1 MQRRSAARKRS
12 SLAARAG
19 ASMRPP
25 SDPDGRIEAQQRIY
39 DLDAGTHIAF
49 MIDAAGTL
57 LAQNARARA
66 LSRAAADPALA
77 WSLYPPWAEVL
88 IREEGLAAAREHGYW
103 RGELAVLAPDDRGAQ
118 DGVMQVIEYRAGGA
132 PGQELYACALYA
144 IADADVYESRLRF
157 KRLFEE
163 HPQPMWVYDLETL
176 RFLVVNAA
184 AVRHYG
190 YSEREFARMTI
201 RDIRP
206 PDERARLDENLAAT
220 PPKGASRAGLWTHR
234 RKDGSLITVDISSH
248 AVILS
253 GRPSRFVF
261 AHDVSEQLRIADA
274 LHASEAMHQYVINH
288 VPQQIFWKDLDL
300 RYRGCNDVFARAAGA
315 AGNLDVI
322 GRLDEDFPWGRN
334 AAAIRA
340 EDAAIIATGQ
350 PLLDRED
357 SMRYADGS
365 VHWFLINKLPLHDR
379 AGRVAGVLGTIEDIS
394 ARKHAELTL
403 QLRGHAIEASVNAIV
418 ITASG
423 PLGNLI
429 EYANP
434 AFAQL
439 CGYAVGEVIGR
450 DMDFLLS
457 DQPDA
462 GDAAA
467 LRAALLGDGE
477 TTILLRNY
485 HRDGSLFW
493 NQLHVAP
500 VRDASGL
507 VSHHV
512 CVLNDLTEVMRYQSQ
527 LEHQA
532 SHDALTALPNRSLFG
547 DRLAQAIGFA
557 ARYGHGLWVVFI
569 DLDNFKFVND
579 SLGHQAGDALLR
591 VIAGRLA
598 GCVRASDTVA
608 RLGGDEFML
617 VLNDEDGGHGE
628 PAALLALLQTV
639 LDAVAAPL
647 RLQGEEGG
655 EHEVVV
661 TCSIGVSQFP
671 EDGRDADLLLRHAD
685 IAMYRAKEAGRNQ
698 IRFYEAAMNER
709 IAERTL
715 IETQLRHALARGEL
729 SLHYQ
734 PRVDLRTGQVA
745 GMEALLRWRHPQL
758 GMVSPARFIGVA
770 EETGLIVEIG
780 AWVLRQ
786 ACLQNKTWQAEGLA
800 RLRVAV
806 NLSPRQFRHK
816 ALADEV
822 VAALAE
828 SGLDAQ
834 YLELE
839 LTEGLMMHN
848 VDEAVVTLQ
857 RLKRLGI
864 ALSIDDFGTGYSSLA
879 YLKLFPLDYLK
890 IDQSF
895 IRDMLGDPS
904 GAAIVRSVIALG
916 HSLNFKI
923 IAEGVETEAQL
934 AYLARYQCD
943 EMQGYHF
950 SRPLPPEELAALL
963 RREAALALPSAPQ
976 TPRRTLLLLDD
987 EPNVLAALVRL
998 LRRDGYTILSA
1009 GTPQQAFELLA
1020 MHEVQV
1026 IVSDQRMPVMSGT
1039 EFLSRVKKLYPGTIR
1054 IILSGYT
1061 ELESVL
1067 NAINR
1072 GEIYRFYTKP
1082 WDDAAL
1088 REAIRE
1094 AFDYHGLI
1102 HGAAGKIATL

>member
-1 MQRRSAARKRS
+1 V
-12 SLAARAG
+12 LAAG
-19 ASMRPP
+19 
-25 SDPDGRIEAQQRIY
+25 GQQQDILQVVEY
-39 DLDAGTHIAF
+39 HAPADAE
-49 MIDAAGTL
+49 
-57 LAQNARARA
+57 
-66 LSRAAADPALA
+66 PALF
-77 WSLYPPWAEVL
+77 S
-88 IREEGLAAAREHGYW
+88 
-103 RGELAVLAPDDRGAQ
+103 
-118 DGVMQVIEYRAGGA
+118 
-132 PGQELYACALYA
+132 CALYDFS
-144 IADADVYESRLRF
+144 DADVYESRLRF

-163 HPQPMWVYDLETL
+163 HPHPMWVYDLETL

-190 YSEREFARMTI
+190 YSEREFAQMTI

-206 PDERARLDENLAAT
+206 PDDHLRLDRNLEAT
-220 PPKGASRAGLWTHR
+220 PPKGGHRAGLWSHVK
-234 RKDGSLITVDISSH
+234 KDGSRITVDISSH
-248 AVILS
+248 SLTLT
-253 GRPSRFVF
+253 GRASRFVF

-274 LHASEAMHQYVINH
+274 LHESEEMHQHVINH
-288 VPQQIFWKDLDL
+288 VPQQIFWKDLEL
-300 RYRGCNDVFARAAGA
+300 RYRGCNDVFARAAGL
-315 AGNLDVI
+315 AGNEDVV
-322 GRLDEDFPWGRN
+322 GRSDDEFPWGRN

-340 EDAAIIATGQ
+340 EDNAIIASGQ
-350 PLLDRED
+350 ALLDRED
-357 SMRYADGS
+357 CMRYADGS

-379 AGRVAGVLGTIEDIS
+379 DGRIVGVLGTIEDIS

-423 PLGNLI
+423 PDGNLI

-450 DMDFLLS
+450 DMAFLLS
-457 DQPDA
+457 ERPDP

-467 LRAALLGDGE
+467 LSAALLGDGE

-500 VRDASGL
+500 VRDALGQ

-512 CVLNDLTEVMRYQSQ
+512 CVLNDLTEVMRYQAQ

-547 DRLAQAIGFA
+547 DRLAQAISFA
-557 ARYGHGLWVVFI
+557 GRYRHALWVVFI
-569 DLDNFKFVND
+569 DLDNFKLVND
-579 SLGHQAGDALLR
+579 SLGHLAGDALLR
-591 VIAGRLA
+591 IIAARLGA
-598 GCVRASDTVA
+598 CVRGSDTVA

-617 VLNDEDGGHGE
+617 VLTDEFGGDDVGKPGGKPGSKPDAGE
-628 PAALLALLQTV
+628 SVPSAALMLLLQQV
-639 LDAVAAPL
+639 LDAVAAPV
-647 RLQGEEGG
+647 RLGGGQGSQGSQGG
-655 EHEVVV
+655 HGGDGHEVVV
-661 TCSIGVSQFP
+661 TCSIGVSQYP
-671 EDGRDADLLLRHAD
+671 KDGRDAELLLKHAD

-698 IRFYEAAMNER
+698 IRFYESAMNER

-715 IETQLRHALARGEL
+715 IETQLRHALRRGEL

-734 PRVDLRTGQVA
+734 PRVDLRSGQVA
-745 GMEALLRWRHPQL
+745 GMEALLRWQHPQL
-758 GMVSPARFIGVA
+758 GMVAPARFIGVA

-786 ACLQNKTWQAEGLA
+786 ACLQNRAWQAEGLP

-806 NLSPRQFRHK
+806 NLSPRQFHHRG
-816 ALADEV
+816 LAEDIL
-822 VAALAE
+822 AALAE

-848 VDEAVVTLQ
+848 VDEAVTTLR
-857 RLKRLGI
+857 RLKQLGI

-950 SRPLPPEELAALL
+950 SRPVPPDQLAALL
-963 RREAALALPSAPQ
+963 RQETALVLPSALSEHSP
-976 TPRRTLLLLDD
+976 PRRTLLLLDD
-987 EPNVLAALVRL
+987 EANVLASLARL
-998 LRRDGYTILSA
+998 LRRDGYTILQA

-1026 IVSDQRMPVMSGT
+1026 IVSDQRMPAMDGT

-1061 ELESVL
+1061 DLESVL
-1067 NAINR
+1067 GAINR

-1082 WDDAAL
+1082 WDDGAL
-1088 REAIRE
+1088 RDSIRE
-1094 AFDYHGLI
+1094 AFEYHGLI
-1102 HGAAGKIATL
+1102 HGVPQLP